1 VGEGQQT
8 ESVGERVRR
17 LRIERGL
24 SQRDLSGPGVSY
36 AYISRIEAGY
46 RSPSVKAMRML
57 ARRLGVSLEYL
68 ETGVRTPSSVAR
80 ELKLSDAEIKLRLE
94 TDRQEVEETFRT
106 VLREAVPAGDEW
118 AEMRA
123 RTGLGLALVAD
134 GKYSE
139 AIGHLQAVIDS
150 GAVTLLS
157 RPDVYAT
164 LGRVLVALGR
174 QKDAVDLFR
183 QCLDDLEREAP
194 KDRAI
199 EFRFRTYLSCAL
211 ADAGNLPEAR
221 RVVLEVMA
229 KAEEVGDATAR
240 VHLYW
245 SLARVASMAG
255 EPVRAMSYMRRAI
268 SLLEASEDTREL
280 AVAHLHCSQILL
292 LEGEAEEAAPHLVEA
307 DHLLAIGA
315 DHRDLGALRA
325 QQGRL
330 ALEQGEADNAVTRAR
345 EALELLEE
353 HQIAQGAAWHVLGDA
368 LAFKGQTDDALS
380 AFERAAQQLEGSGE
394 WRELIA
400 VFKSWAR
407 CLRDTGRGDNAL
419 DVMERA
425 SAVTVRHAHETAPRS
440 AGRSAK
446 PAPNAT

>member
-1 VGEGQQT
+1 VGEGEQT
-8 ESVGERVRR
+8 ESVGQRVRR

-46 RSPSVKAMRML
+46 RSPSLKAMRML
-57 ARRLGVSLEYL
+57 ARRLGVSLDYL
-68 ETGVRTPSSVAR
+68 ETGIRTPQSVAR
-80 ELKLSDAEIKLRLE
+80 DLKLSDAEIKLRLE
-94 TDRQEVEETFRT
+94 TDREDVEETLRS

-118 AEMRA
+118 SEMRA

-150 GAVTLLS
+150 GAITLLS

-164 LGRVLVALGR
+164 LGRALVALGR
-174 QKDAVDLFR
+174 QGDAVALFR
-183 QCLDDLEREAP
+183 RCLDDLARQSP
-194 KDRAI
+194 KDSAI

-229 KAEEVGDATAR
+229 RAEKIGDATAR
-240 VHLYW
+240 VQLYW

-255 EPVRAMSYMRRAI
+255 EAVQAMSYMRRAI

-292 LEGEAEEAAPHLVEA
+292 LADEPEEAAPHLEKA
-307 DHLLAIGA
+307 EHLLSVGA
-315 DHRDLGALRA
+315 DNRDLGALRA
-325 QQGRL
+325 QQARL
-330 ALEQGEADNAVTRAR
+330 AIERDDADEGVERANQ
-345 EALELLEE
+345 ALDLLAE
-353 HQIAQGAAWHVLGDA
+353 HQVAQGAAWHALGDA
-368 LAFKGQTDDALS
+368 LALKGKVDEAVS
-380 AFERAAQQLEGSGE
+380 AFERASQQLEGSGE
-394 WRELIA
+394 WRELVA
-400 VFKSWAR
+400 VYKSWSR
-407 CLRDTGRGDNAL
+407 CLREAGRAEAAL

-425 SAVTVRHAHETAPRS
+425 SAISIRHAEEDARRASGAPARETAS
-440 AGRSAK
+440 
-446 PAPNAT
+446 